1 MHTSWEIGV
10 TKGLHGW
17 FLQLCCKINVF
28 CNATKVINLISKEE
42 RRVITKFCSEC
53 KLQRRISFEQLEKEE
68 KLDLQSEV
76 ALFFASLNTT
86 SCFQVSL

>member
-42 RRVITKFCSEC
+42 RIEES
-53 KLQRRISFEQLEKEE
+53 LQSSVVSVNCKEE
-68 KLDLQSEV
+68 SPSNNLRRKRNWIFSLKLHSSLQV
-76 ALFFASLNTT
+76 
-86 SCFQVSL
+86 